1 MLIDILSTANNV
13 CFNSKIAHL
22 VGLKAAIYIAEVLNI
37 YDKATRKNALDAEQ
51 YCTLDREYITK
62 RTTLSLK
69 DQMEAEELLKE
80 IEVLN
85 VGEDSSVYLNIG
97 VILDL
102 LAEER
107 DVKLSITPSKK
118 LRRKF
123 PSQGTKRQAIAD
135 NLKCYV
141 ESENEELKQAYKDWI
156 DAVYANPRGF
166 LSRRSIQIFQQT
178 IESFANH
185 DLDLA
190 LKLIEI
196 ATVNGLR
203 DATWAIES
211 YKRQFGVS
219 YRLPV
224 QGNTTA
230 VTDQSQL
237 SEVVF

>member
-1 MLIDILSTANNV
+1 MLLDILSTSNNV

-51 YCTLDREYITK
+51 YCTLDRDYITR
-62 RTTLSLK
+62 RTTLTLK
-69 DQMEAEELLKE
+69 EQMDAEALLKE
-80 IEVLN
+80 IEILSVN
-85 VGEDSSVYLNIG
+85 EDASVYLNVG
-97 VILDL
+97 AILDL

-107 DVKLSITPSKK
+107 DVKLSISASKK
-118 LRRKF
+118 LVKKY
-123 PSQGTKRQAIAD
+123 PSQGTKRQVIA
-135 NLKCYV
+135 NSLKAFV
-141 ESENEELKQAYKDWI
+141 VSENAELLQAYKDWI
-156 DAVYANPRGF
+156 DAVYANPKGF
-166 LSRRSIQIFQQT
+166 LSKKSIQIFQQT
-178 IESFANH
+178 VESFANH

-203 DATWAIES
+203 DANWAIDN

-219 YRLPV
+219 YRLPTV
-224 QGNTTA
+224 APTEVVNDKT
-230 VTDQSQL
+230 QL